1 MPRVKKIVDETMESK
16 SVEAVAE
23 ADAKTEKKPRVKKAV
38 AKEEA
43 PVEKKAVAK
52 KEEKKAEPKA
62 SVMIQSGTKEV
73 AAKEVLAAAAK
84 AYLEANGE
92 VEIETIE
99 IYIKPEENAV
109 YYVVNGDDSGD
120 NKIEFFQ

>member
-43 PVEKKAVAK
+43 PVEKKADAK

-120 NKIEFFQ
+120 NKIELFQ